1 MTSRYRQSGRASLW
15 AFAAALA
22 VMVGVAWFSLRG
34 MRAEQQK
41 ATESLIAQLKEY
53 DLNYDSSVAMISA
66 VAEALREDYELNSQD
81 NDNFWQAR
89 TDVYEFY
96 HTLMGCLKQRECA
109 WSVASEMCPSAAEV
123 RNALDE
129 AWMQLAEEPRPR
141 TAALDEFND
150 RCLSG

>member
-15 AFAAALA
+15 AFAAALG

-81 NDNFWQAR
+81 NDNF
-89 TDVYEFY
+89 
-96 HTLMGCLKQRECA
+96 
-109 WSVASEMCPSAAEV
+109 
-123 RNALDE
+123 
-129 AWMQLAEEPRPR
+129 
-141 TAALDEFND
+141 
-150 RCLSG
+150 